1 MRLRSYDQAGRE
13 GRMEGER
20 EGNRGPLVLGE
31 SEGKEEGW
39 RGGRRSNMEIYPL
52 SLDRN
57 RVALNGH
64 RGDRQR

>member
-1 MRLRSYDQAGRE
+1 
-13 GRMEGER
+13 MEGER